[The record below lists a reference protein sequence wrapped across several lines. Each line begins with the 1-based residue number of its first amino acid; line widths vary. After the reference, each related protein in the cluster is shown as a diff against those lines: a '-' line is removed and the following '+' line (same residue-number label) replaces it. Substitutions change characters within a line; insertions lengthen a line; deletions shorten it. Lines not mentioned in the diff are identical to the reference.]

1 MTTVRISLVIVNGIT
16 RSSLIESGGI
26 HSQGHSWG
34 IFVRRIDVR
43 LAPSPTRCCRLNQ
56 RITVPVIVLLRL
68 TKGSIVSKNEG
79 SADKDQTDL
88 LCSITN
94 FIGIV
99 NKHRKEGRACKITL
113 FTSSFIRTALYFE
126 LIHRAIY
133 IQYVTAK
140 KAIKNTSRTHTGG
153 ASCSIHPIP
162 D

>member
-68 TKGSIVSKNEG
+68 TKGSFVSKNEG
-79 SADKDQTDL
+79 STDKDQTDL

-99 NKHRKEGRACKITL
+99 NKHRKEGRACKIAL
-113 FTSSFIRTALYFE
+113 FTSSFIRTALFVQLYTSSLYTE
-126 LIHRAIY
+126 LY
-133 IQYVTAK
+133 TY
-140 KAIKNTSRTHTGG
+140 NT
-153 ASCSIHPIP
+153 
-162 D
+162 